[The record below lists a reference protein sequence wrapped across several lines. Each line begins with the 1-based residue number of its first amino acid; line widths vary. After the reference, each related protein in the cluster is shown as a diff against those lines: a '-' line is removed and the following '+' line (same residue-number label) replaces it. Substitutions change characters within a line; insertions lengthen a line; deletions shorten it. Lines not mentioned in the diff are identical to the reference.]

1 MTHSTSKS
9 HESADPDQSN
19 LAQVLSEPRDAA
31 VFPRGVLTQLALD
44 QWVTGTKARE
54 GDASLRKTSPGV
66 SGNGIAQ

>member
-1 MTHSTSKS
+1 MTNSTSKS

-19 LAQVLSEPRDAA
+19 LAQVLREPWDAA

-44 QWVTGTKARE
+44 QWNTGVKGRE